1 MDKTPS
7 EALRI
12 LVSAESAADADG
24 ALQLATLIAARI
36 PAVLRGVLMLQD
48 EKRVAQFPCRR
59 IVTLSGQLL
68 VSPDAAQEE
77 RLAQSEATLFQGM
90 LARSAKSVDASWSA
104 EVGHGPLE
112 AQIGGEADAWDI
124 TIVGHRPM
132 HRRRGRVLVL
142 SSAQSKEQPLVLLAR
157 HLAERLETV
166 VEDLT
171 PSALSLED
179 LARVLDRINRANA
192 LAVVMDAEIARV
204 SRITEFLMM
213 ARCPVVI
220 LNSNSARM
228 RLQQFGLTGPET
240 T

>member
-1 MDKTPS
+1 MDKTPN

-12 LVSAESAADADG
+12 LVSAESAADAGG

-59 IVTLSGQLL
+59 IVTVSGQLL
-68 VSPDAAQEE
+68 VSPDAAQGE

-104 EVGHGPLE
+104 EVRHGPLE

-142 SSAQSKEQPLVLLAR
+142 SSAQSMEQPLVLLAR

-171 PSALSLED
+171 SSALSLED
-179 LARVLDRINRANA
+179 LSTVLDRINRANA
-192 LAVVMDAEIARV
+192 LAVVMDAETARV

-228 RLQQFGLTGPET
+228 RLQHFGLTGPET

>member
-1 MDKTPS
+1 MDKTPN

-12 LVSAESAADADG
+12 LVSAESAADAGG

-59 IVTLSGQLL
+59 IVTVSGRLL
-68 VSPDAAQEE
+68 VSPDAAQGE

-104 EVGHGPLE
+104 EVRHGPLE
-112 AQIGGEADAWDI
+112 AQISGEADAWDI

-142 SSAQSKEQPLVLLAR
+142 SSAQSKEKPLVLLAR

-179 LARVLDRINRANA
+179 LATVLDRINSANA
-192 LAVVMDAEIARV
+192 LAVVMDAETARV

-228 RLQQFGLTGPET
+228 RLQHFGLTGPET